1 VPTPTPPP
9 RGGALVATGT
19 VLLTGL
25 AAGAL
30 CCLLALLIK
39 LDPAWLMLPSAL
51 GIGAFVRWQGY
62 RGARAALIAATAM
75 LLGVLYTEYLYAAVR
90 IADMLGFP
98 LRDTLFKMD
107 WRLAWQIVRGSFG
120 LIGAINIA
128 CALIAAPTIVLLSQ
142 QGVHNPPEGG
152 QYREQGK
159 HRKPD
164 H

>member
-1 VPTPTPPP
+1 MPTPTPPQ
-9 RGGALVATGT
+9 RGGAFVVIGT

-30 CCLLALLIK
+30 CCLLALIVK
-39 LDPAWLMLPSAL
+39 LDPAWLMLPCAFAT
-51 GIGAFVRWQGY
+51 GAFVRWQGY
-62 RGARAALIAATAM
+62 RGARGALIAASTM
-75 LLGVLYTEYLYAAVR
+75 LLSVLYTEYLYAAVR
-90 IADMLGFP
+90 VADMLGFP

-107 WRLAWQIVRGSFG
+107 WRLAWQIVRGNFG

-128 CALIAAPTIVLLSQ
+128 CALIAAPTIVRLSQ

>member
-1 VPTPTPPP
+1 MPTPTRPP
-9 RGGALVATGT
+9 RDGTLVATGT

-107 WRLAWQIVRGSFG
+107 WRLAWQITEAHV
-120 LIGAINIA
+120 GASQLLV
-128 CALIAAPTIVLLSQ
+128 CAFAILLAVVSALLPASNAS
-142 QGVHNPPEGG
+142 H
-152 QYREQGK
+152 
-159 HRKPD
+159 
-164 H
+164 

>member
-1 VPTPTPPP
+1 MPTPTRPS

-90 IADMLGFP
+90 MADMLGFP

-107 WRLAWQIVRGSFG
+107 WRLAWQI
-120 LIGAINIA
+120 GAANFAAWKIA
-128 CALIAAPTIVLLSQ
+128 VLALAPVLAAAIAAMR
-142 QGVHNPPEGG
+142 GGPP
-152 QYREQGK
+152 R
-159 HRKPD
+159 D
-164 H
+164 